1 MHTSADSEWT
11 LDLRQGKTPSVSE
24 GPPADSPDL
33 TLTINDDNF
42 AKLVAGKLGQQQV
55 CCTACRYSRLR
66 NFDASQELRT
76 ANTRLLVMSTHFDMQ
91 AFLLRKL
98 KIKGSMGLAMKL
110 VRVFLC
116 CMLPACYRRMCSV
129 PQFPCSTERILS
141 NCLNFDIVMP

>member
-66 NFDASQELRT
+66 NFDASLHISGITHGKHTPACDEHSFRHAGVPAKEAEDQGEHGAGNEAGARFP
-76 ANTRLLVMSTHFDMQ
+76 LLHATS
-91 AFLLRKL
+91 
-98 KIKGSMGLAMKL
+98 
-110 VRVFLC
+110 
-116 CMLPACYRRMCSV
+116 MLPANLFCASV
-129 PQFPCSTERILS
+129 SMQHRE
-141 NCLNFDIVMP
+141 NFVQLLEP